1 MERTQSSAS
10 MRRKKSSKHLLQYS
24 AQALSQFVL
33 LATTLFI
40 ALAVVGGSVQVYR
53 LLEQGNYK
61 LPSFAWFKSKPGEES
76 LTSLAISTTLTAV
89 SLWGRL
95 LLSVLI
101 PATDHSLVFAKEGW
115 VALEPSLRQTSL
127 WFVYDTSPAFKLGVA
142 SFLGFAFAVWLL
154 ERELQKRQISQK
166 IARRVGQAKARL
178 QSVSDWFHVKYSA
191 VKDEVAQKSKVAAM
205 LLPHVLYVVACVTG
219 YFFVGDLVAPLS
231 RGFAAWFVTI
241 GVPVGFGTQKLL
253 QYDAV
258 CRERMRVQQP
268 DNADLSSDDDG
279 EGNDNDKEDNDGAEV
294 GATAVA
300 KFQLPTT
307 PRSEYMES
315 AILSVRKRFL
325 SDASLTSPMHD
336 TYGVLTAD
344 TVKDFDPVLAWLRYF
359 AVLSVCL
366 LWEQFPI
373 TGHFLGLI
381 PVWPEIRLA
390 FSLWL
395 QLPIT
400 RGCDWAFLVIVPF
413 LDKYVKKLPLVADSS
428 TGLLQQTE
436 QHRGLVVTLLSSL
449 GLVSKKT
456 GKKLLKATEANGN
469 VILLSIPFLLSP
481 TFVTK
486 IGVLVVGLAFPAQA
500 STTCILEIEHF
511 KQRLALSKK
520 NDADEVAQEED
531 AGSSGE
537 QSVFWLEYWIVY
549 VLFSLLHGAAATVF
563 GWWFPLWDQMHLIML
578 LWMQITYFSGA
589 HHVFNTAVVI
599 ARVYRKRRR
608 ALARAVAATRRKS
621 RLDSVATPQE
631 KIDGLMV
638 SMLPSSMLPP
648 RLSLHVEEGRLISD
662 DEEEEEDGEEVVV
675 AAIRRESS
683 VAATRRESSAAATR
697 RESSA
702 AAAAE
707 PPQEEE
713 EEATAA
719 EEQQE

>member
-40 ALAVVGGSVQVYR
+40 TLAVVGGSVQVYR
-53 LLEQGNYK
+53 LLEHGNYK

-76 LTSLAISTTLTAV
+76 LSSLAISTTLTAI

-95 LLSVLI
+95 LLSVVI

-127 WFVYDTSPAFKLGVA
+127 WFVYDTSPAFKLGVF

-154 ERELQKRQISQK
+154 ERELQKRQISQRL
-166 IARRVGQAKARL
+166 ARRVGQAKARL
-178 QSVSDWFHVKYSA
+178 QSVSDWFHFKYSV

-219 YFFVGDLVAPLS
+219 YMFVGDIAAPLS

-241 GVPVGFGTQKLL
+241 GIPVGFGTQKLL

-258 CRERMRVQQP
+258 CRERLRVQQP
-268 DNADLSSDDDG
+268 DNANLSSDDDDG
-279 EGNDNDKEDNDGAEV
+279 DGKEDHDGSEGGEV
-294 GATAVA
+294 S
-300 KFQLPTT
+300 KFQLPIT

-366 LWEQFPI
+366 LWEQFPV

-413 LDKYVKKLPLVADSS
+413 LDKYVKKLPLVADRS

-436 QHRGLVVTLLSSL
+436 QHRGLVITLLSSL

-511 KQRLALSKK
+511 KQRLDLNKK
-520 NDADEVAQEED
+520 NDGNGNEVELEED
-531 AGSSGE
+531 AGNSGE

-648 RLSLHVEEGRLISD
+648 RLSIHMEEGRLISD
-662 DEEEEEDGEEVVV
+662 EEEEEEDEKEGAVV
-675 AAIRRESS
+675 ASRRESS
-683 VAATRRESSAAATR
+683 VAASRRESSAAVSR

-702 AAAAE
+702 AE
-707 PPQEEE
+707 QPPQGEVE
-713 EEATAA
+713 EEAT
-719 EEQQE
+719 ESEQQD